1 MSDQSNTVI
10 IVLMFVARCMA
21 PVLLLLGIS
30 YLFRR
35 LGLTP
40 EEPPPADFEQEN
52 HNLGGQTDA

>member
-10 IVLMFVARCMA
+10 IVLMFVARCLV

-52 HNLGGQTDA
+52 NNNGGQTDA